1 MDLDLHQL
9 ELRYEAL
16 RKRSPRRERQLL
28 ASLSETGQQLP
39 IVVVGVDDGRFV
51 VIDGYKRVRA
61 LRRLARDRVRA
72 TAWDV
77 AELEALLLDRL
88 MRADGE
94 DALEQGWL
102 LAELHER
109 FALSYDDLALRFDK
123 TKSWVSRRLALVRE
137 LPQQIQAQVRG
148 GTLAAHAAMKHLVPL
163 ARANAEAAVRLAQ
176 AMAPLKP
183 TTRQVASLCDG
194 WRSGSERTREL
205 ILATPQIFL
214 RAQEEQQRAQSATKS
229 PLQQLLDD
237 LGALSGIARRARRR
251 LEQGLMQRLMPGEPE
266 EVARLASQARVDTEG
281 LFTRFDRE
289 RGDVG

>member
-16 RKRSPRRERQLL
+16 RKRSPRLERQLV
-28 ASLSETGQQLP
+28 ASLSEVGQQLP
-39 IVVVGVDDGRFV
+39 IVVVAADAGRFV

-61 LRRLARDRVRA
+61 LRRLSRDTVRA
-72 TAWDV
+72 TAWEV
-77 AELEALLLDRL
+77 AEVEALLLERL
-88 MRADGE
+88 MRAAGE

-109 FALSYDDLALRFDK
+109 FALSCDELARRFNK
-123 TKSWVSRRLALVRE
+123 SKSWVSRRLALVRE
-137 LPQQIQAQVRG
+137 LPQQIQTQVRDG
-148 GTLAAHAAMKHLVPL
+148 ELAAHAAMKHLVPL
-163 ARANAEAAVRLAQ
+163 ARANAEAAAQLAQ

-183 TTRQVASLCDG
+183 TTRQVALLCDG
-194 WRSGSERTREL
+194 WRSGSARTREL

-214 RAQEEQQRAQSATKS
+214 RAQEEQHRAQAAAKS
-229 PLQQLLDD
+229 PLQLLLDD

-266 EVARLASQARVDTEG
+266 EVARLSRQARADTEG

-289 RGDVG
+289 HGDAG